1 MSAFD
6 ATKGWSI
13 VYVQKHA
20 IPEQFYFAS
29 ERVADMTPHIPCS
42 IHTVHPP
49 FSEREKKARDD
60 KWFMY
65 KSQALLYP
73 RMPADLAP
81 WIMFADKEDG
91 GQTLAQLV
99 WGGRLR
105 YPRLC
110 YKLWGRAT
118 KARDDILHRTNGEF
132 LIRPRV
138 LMTLYP
144 QRSYRRERL
153 TELPELSLEH
163 FKEWE
168 IKSLTAYVN
177 DAEDS
182 FENRG

>member
-29 ERVADMTPHIPCS
+29 ERVADVMPYITCS

-81 WIMFADKEDG
+81 WILFTDKEDG

-110 YKLWGRAT
+110 YKLWGRERLST
-118 KARDDILHRTNGEF
+118 DICRRTNGDF
-132 LIRPRV
+132 LVSPRA

-153 TELPELSLEH
+153 AKMPELSLEH

-168 IKSLTAYVN
+168 IKSLSIRAS
-177 DAEDS
+177 DDEDN